1 MNENIRTI
9 KLLLAEFKNDINKE
23 KYEEYKLMVETL
35 EVLEELKEL
44 NKK

>member
-35 EVLEELKEL
+35 EVLEELK
-44 NKK
+44 KMDK

>member
-9 KLLLAEFKNDINKE
+9 KLLLAEFKNDITRE
-23 KYEEYKLMVETL
+23 KYEEYKLMVEIL

>member
-1 MNENIRTI
+1 MNENIKTI
-9 KLLLAEFKNDINKE
+9 KLLLAEFKNDINKN
-23 KYEEYKLMVETL
+23 KYEEYKLMVEML